1 MPTYQLLTD
10 RVLANPT
17 AITPTTLIHIVTTD
31 DVSQNPAGSSY
42 KAELGQLSNLFSG
55 STFTGNT
62 SASCINELYVSDIYG
77 CSGTT
82 FHDNVCFETIATGT
96 TGYTLSVTEGG
107 CLIIAT
113 GTTSEKVVTKDLEVT
128 NTLLGPKGSFTDYMK
143 VSRLKSFSPLFIN
156 DEDEGNVHF
165 GSTSGVTIDVLNSR
179 IGIGTLTPSYPLDVI
194 SPNSALYYD
203 TTSVGGRLNLSGNT
217 NIPRFD
223 ITIPSYLTN
232 PTAGITL
239 GMRTWND
246 VTYPGYGKV
255 GDGYL
260 YAGNATYGLN
270 LINRPG
276 TGTEDY
282 IRFYAGTSP
291 LSTSDIHIQGSG
303 TTRGYV
309 GMGTETPIEKLHVIG
324 NTIIS
329 GTLSGSSIV
338 VTTSYTPSGSTDTN
352 GVPGSISWDN
362 TYIYLKN
369 NTGWVR
375 VSGETW

>member
-62 SASCINELYVSDIYG
+62 SATCINELYVSDVYG

-128 NTLLGPKGSFTDYMK
+128 NTLLGPRGSFTDYMK
-143 VSRLKSFSPLFIN
+143 ASRLKSFSPLFIN
-156 DEDEGNVHF
+156 DEDEGNVYF
-165 GSTSGVTIDVLNSR
+165 GSSSGVTIDVVNNR
-179 IGIGTLTPSYPLDVI
+179 IGINDWYGVFGDPNAKLDI
-194 SPNSALYYD
+194 YSTGDTITAGIFND
-203 TTSVGGRLNLSGNT
+203 TTVSGTTYGLTVNSENNYGLGGSNVVFWAQT
-217 NIPRFD
+217 
-223 ITIPSYLTN
+223 
-232 PTAGITL
+232 TAGIT
-239 GMRTWND
+239 ND
-246 VTYPGYGKV
+246 SNIAIKGTVAGGPNDYAIQLLDGQEVVGKV
-255 GDGYL
+255 LTCVLPTGEARWENPTNIFTSGLTGD
-260 YAGNATYGLN
+260 
-270 LINRPG
+270 
-276 TGTEDY
+276 
-282 IRFYAGTSP
+282 
-291 LSTSDIHIQGSG
+291 
-303 TTRGYV
+303 
-309 GMGTETPIEKLHVIG
+309 
-324 NTIIS
+324 
-329 GTLSGSSIV
+329 TLV
-338 VTTSYTPSGSTDTN
+338 VSTSYTPSGSTDTN